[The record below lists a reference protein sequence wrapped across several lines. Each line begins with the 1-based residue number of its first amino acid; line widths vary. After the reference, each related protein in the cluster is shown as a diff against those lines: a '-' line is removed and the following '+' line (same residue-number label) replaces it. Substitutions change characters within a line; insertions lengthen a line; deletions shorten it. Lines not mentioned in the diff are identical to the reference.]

1 MEEILTDAFLALF
14 NDDQSVRDRFFQSKS
29 IAGASSSSSSASSAS
44 SVLHRHVPAVNRALG
59 KVVRHADR
67 LGEVAEYLRVMGR
80 LHHQRG
86 VHVSSEQ
93 EYTTDR

>member
-29 IAGASSSSSSASSAS
+29 IAGASSSSASSSAS